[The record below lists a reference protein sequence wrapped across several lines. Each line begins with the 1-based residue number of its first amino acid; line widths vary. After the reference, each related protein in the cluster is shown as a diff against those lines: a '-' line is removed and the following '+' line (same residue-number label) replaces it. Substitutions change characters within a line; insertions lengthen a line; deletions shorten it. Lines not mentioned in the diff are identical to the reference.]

1 LGFAFGLSG
10 TVQGRGGH
18 QEEEE
23 GKNMKHR
30 FGAILALFVLA
41 LALSG
46 SAFAFDCI
54 RVSSSLQG
62 LQNSTKSGN
71 WALFDLSSGAR
82 AQQTLGEL
90 GIDLSDA
97 DAQCASEHYLASGL
111 RPYFAL
117 GIGVAGI
124 NGVLA
129 HNNPNDTVLGDLR
142 GIDHL
147 EDSPIGAALFGAAAA
162 CGIPTD

>member
-1 LGFAFGLSG
+1 
-10 TVQGRGGH
+10 
-18 QEEEE
+18 
-23 GKNMKHR
+23 MKHR
-30 FGAILALFVLA
+30 FGALLALFVLA

-46 SAFAFDCI
+46 SAVAFDCI

-62 LQNSTKSGN
+62 LQSSTKSGN
-71 WALFDLSSGAR
+71 WVLVDLSSGAR
-82 AQQTLGEL
+82 AQQTLGAL

-97 DAQCASEHYLASGL
+97 EAQCGSEHYLASGL

-117 GIGVAGI
+117 GIGVGGS

-129 HNNPNDTVLGDLR
+129 HNNPNETVLGNLR

-147 EDSPIGAALFGAAAA
+147 EDSPIGAAFFGAAAD

>member
-1 LGFAFGLSG
+1 
-10 TVQGRGGH
+10 
-18 QEEEE
+18 
-23 GKNMKHR
+23 MKHR
-30 FGAILALFVLA
+30 FGALLALFALSLA
-41 LALSG
+41 LAG

-62 LQNSTKSGN
+62 LQNSTRSGN
-71 WALFDLSSGAR
+71 WALFDLSSGPR
-82 AQQTLGEL
+82 AQQTLGDL
-90 GIDLSDA
+90 GIELTDEQA
-97 DAQCASEHYLASGL
+97 ACASAHYLASGL

-129 HNNPNDTVLGDLR
+129 HHNPNDTVLGDLK

-147 EDSPIGAALFGAAAA
+147 EDSPIGAALFGAAAE
-162 CGIPTD
+162 CGIPVSDE